1 MGRTRCKVVYIESR
15 QSFRSA
21 GTVLLSVNTSKS
33 LKQGTLIDQLWVD
46 CSSPPTIEGEK
57 PMNLKHRISKHLF
70 GRIRNKR
77 KKRIWNYI
85 WLVISIAACD
95 VLILYVLF
103 WIFLPLLLDST
114 PFLLPEDIQEYSH
127 LSTHFDSFSAVST
140 LAFSPD
146 DKVLAKGLYEKIVML
161 NIETGMQQEILIEA
175 NKTVISL
182 AFSPDGR
189 TLASSNTSNDKS
201 VILYDTTTN
210 QVKSHLSGHPS
221 WITYLDYSPDGKT
234 LVGAS
239 ENGMITAWDTNTGV
253 SFQPTLGTVAYANPS
268 TKLGTVPYANLSI
281 HGYYYSGNI
290 IVRWNWIINENH
302 IGNTPDYLKSVL
314 ESDAFHD
321 TGIIAMAPGPNTLP
335 IYLSSHAYP
344 IGGLAF
350 SPDGMTLA
358 SCSRSGY
365 QPFNI
370 TMGKIHLWNI
380 ETAMPI
386 STLRT
391 PGWKVERLAFSL
403 DGKYLA
409 SDGSKRLADSRK
421 ILVWDLTTRQLIT
434 MIDTNSVCEITA
446 LEFASD
452 NRTLAS
458 GDKYGRVSLWYIGSN

>member
-1 MGRTRCKVVYIESR
+1 
-15 QSFRSA
+15 
-21 GTVLLSVNTSKS
+21 
-33 LKQGTLIDQLWVD
+33 
-46 CSSPPTIEGEK
+46 
-57 PMNLKHRISKHLF
+57 MNLKHRISKHLF

-103 WIFLPLLLDST
+103 WIFLPLLLNST
-114 PFLLPEDIQEYSH
+114 PILLPDKAQEYSH
-127 LSTHFDSFSAVST
+127 LSTHFDSFSAVTT
-140 LAFSPD
+140 LVFSPD
-146 DKVLAKGLYEKIVML
+146 DKVLAKGRYEKIVLL
-161 NIETGMQQEILIEA
+161 NIETGMQHEILIEA

-189 TLASSNTSNDKS
+189 TLASSNTSNDNS

-234 LVGAS
+234 LIGAS
-239 ENGMITAWDTNTGV
+239 ENGLITAWDTSTGV
-253 SFQPTLGTVAYANPS
+253 SFQPTLGTVAFANPF
-268 TKLGTVPYANLSI
+268 KRRVGAIAIPMNLSI
-281 HGYYYSGNI
+281 HGYFYTENI
-290 IVRWNWIINENH
+290 IVRWNWVINGQNVR
-302 IGNTPDYLKSVL
+302 NTPDYLKSVL

-321 TGIIAMAPGPNTLP
+321 TGIIAMAPGPNTMP

-358 SCSRSGY
+358 SCSRSAY

-370 TMGKIHLWNI
+370 TKGKIHLWDI
-380 ETAMPI
+380 DSGKHKA
-386 STLRT
+386 TLRT
-391 PGWKVERLAFSL
+391 PDWNVERLAFSP

-409 SDGSKRLADSRK
+409 SDGGKGFVGNRK
-421 ILVWDLTTRQLIT
+421 ILIWDLTTHQLIS
-434 MIDTNSVCEITA
+434 MIDTDSVDQITA
-446 LEFASD
+446 LVFASD
-452 NRTLAS
+452 SRTLAS
-458 GDKYGRVSLWYIGSN
+458 GDDYGRVSLWYVGSN

>member
-1 MGRTRCKVVYIESR
+1 
-15 QSFRSA
+15 
-21 GTVLLSVNTSKS
+21 
-33 LKQGTLIDQLWVD
+33 
-46 CSSPPTIEGEK
+46 
-57 PMNLKHRISKHLF
+57 MNLKHRISKHLF

-114 PFLLPEDIQEYSH
+114 PFLLPDNAQEYRH
-127 LSTHFDSFSAVST
+127 LSTHFDSFSKVTT

-146 DKVLAKGLYEKIVML
+146 DKVLAKGMYEKIVLL
-161 NIETGMQQEILIEA
+161 NIETGKQQEILIES

-182 AFSPDGR
+182 AFSPNGR

-210 QVKSHLSGHPS
+210 QVKSHLSGHLS

-253 SFQPTLGTVAYANPS
+253 SFQPTLGTVAFANPS
-268 TKLGTVPYANLSI
+268 KRRVGAIAIPTNISI
-281 HGYYYSGNI
+281 HGYFYTENI
-290 IVRWNWIINENH
+290 IVRWNWIINGQNVR
-302 IGNTPDYLKSVL
+302 NTPDYLKSVL
-314 ESDAFHD
+314 ESDAFND

-358 SCSRSGY
+358 SCSRSGF
-365 QPFNI
+365 QPFYI
-370 TMGKIHLWNI
+370 TSGKINLWDINTGNP
-380 ETAMPI
+380 TA
-386 STLRT
+386 TLRT
-391 PGWKVERLAFSL
+391 PDWNVERLAFSP

-409 SDGSKRLADSRK
+409 SDGSKRFADSRK
-421 ILVWDLTTRQLIT
+421 ILVWDLTTHQLIT
-434 MIDTNSVCEITA
+434 MIDTDSVCEITV

-452 NRTLAS
+452 SRTLAS
-458 GDKYGRVSLWYIGSN
+458 GDKCGRVSLWYVGSN